1 MTNEYRKKQQAKKS
15 GIPFHMVH
23 RSHVSGFGRYVRA
36 WAKKQH
42 IEELKMA
49 ALRFKDDLYSK

>member
-1 MTNEYRKKQQAKKS
+1 MTNEYRKKRQAKKS
-15 GIPFHMVH
+15 GVPFHMVH

-42 IEELKMA
+42 VEELRQVAMRFEND
-49 ALRFKDDLYSK
+49 LRSK